1 MARNYCAVIPAVKNS
16 AGESV
21 NSKLFTDLL
30 ALTKGDRK
38 RTAQIYLKAL
48 KSKSKFKLDE
58 FGEPTVESI
67 KELWVDGSLNPIN
80 AYAANKNITAKEL
93 QMLKIHKEIVNK
105 IATLKGEVKSM
116 KRDYSKYKDSQYKA
130 GTFSASD
137 PVLKEM
143 SDKWVGKEAEI
154 AKLVDSLPDLDGSKL
169 IDKISDYNELSNVLM
184 DQIEA
189 KVSYDLN
196 NPDDINE
203 LSKNYR
209 LLQSFRASGNSD
221 WITRAIKLE
230 DGLVD
235 YIGDYIKLLT
245 PQLNLEGADFKE
257 LTVEILQQESK
268 DVNLVEYIFN
278 GFGDYPRLEAQLIH
292 NRVLKG
298 KAVARTRTIQ
308 KTQELL
314 SKMASLQTWAKKNIK
329 KGNKM
334 QEAYDLLVAIDN
346 KNRLSLV
353 KPFTN
358 KYYKDLSKAYAD
370 YYSGTKE
377 GREAGKNWLNAYK
390 DKPNTQYANAKY
402 QRIMSTP
409 ELKDF
414 YEFFKSTVAE
424 QYELLPPWIEN
435 TNEEKLPTLF
445 KNVTFS
451 FVELIRSVKDRGVR
465 QTLWDGLR
473 ALFFGD
479 GTVELYGKDGDVID
493 KAKHKELVEDEIK
506 LRMLREIDADKK
518 STDLGKVLHEFI
530 SFTNQYSEM
539 EKALPEVRLIE
550 TLVNTKTYSNDFNKF
565 LGKDA
570 NMHAAIRRYID
581 AKVVGNTS
589 QKYGKINFLT
599 SFVEDENGNII
610 GERTYAF
617 TDFIKQLMSYTRSL
631 YLGFN
636 PFSATNNVTIGLF
649 GDLIEASGGE
659 YFSKRDLLFAVKT
672 YWSERFNENSKF
684 NKLVDYIQPLQELGE
699 YEERDKVEIQANKI
713 DKLWSNRFVLQEK
726 GEDFIQ
732 SIPMIAYLKA
742 TKVNGTDGKTHSLWD
757 LFYVEEKLVKELD
770 LNGVEKEV
778 KKYNIRFNDKIAGF
792 KINQNKLNGYRE
804 TIKYINRQI
813 HGNYSSD
820 NSSVFAP
827 SVFFQAAI
835 LFKKWIPQAM
845 QQRLQ
850 ARRYNYIT
858 GKVSEGRLRTLFNIL
873 VAEGGFY
880 RYPAMFIKDIVK
892 ANDRLSDPRPLEPYE
907 KANLRKAFTESL
919 LFLGL
924 TLLLKMLAPPPDE
937 DKFVWYKPD
946 WYEEMSIFED
956 KQEYN
961 EWRGIP
967 SSLYK
972 SMLEQVTRAQSD
984 VANLYNP
991 SFYTDAFTT
1000 HIFQALGKSIERLY
1014 TTLFLEISEGDF
1026 DQKGSYYQ
1034 RGNRK
1039 GERKD
1044 INQTMDLIPV
1054 VRQINKARA
1063 ASATEVTNLQK

>member
-1 MARNYCAVIPAVKNS
+1 MARNYCAVIPSVKNS

-30 ALTKGDRK
+30 ALTRGNRK
-38 RTAQIYLKAL
+38 KTIQIYAKAL
-48 KSKSKFKLDE
+48 KSKSKFRLDE

-67 KELWVDGSLNPIN
+67 RELWVDGSVSPIN
-80 AYAANKNITAKEL
+80 TYAADKNITAKEL
-93 QMLKIHKEIVNK
+93 QMLKVHREIVNK
-105 IATLKGEVKSM
+105 IATLKGEIKLL

-130 GTFSASD
+130 GTYSSED
-137 PVLKEM
+137 PILKEM
-143 SDKWVGKEAEI
+143 SGKWEIKEAETN
-154 AKLVDSLPDLDGSKL
+154 KLRDSLPDLDGGKL
-169 IDKISDYNELSNVLM
+169 LDKISDYNELSNVLM

-189 KVSYDLN
+189 KTTYDLN

-209 LLQSFRASGNSD
+209 LLQAIISTKEPSWAA
-221 WITRAIKLE
+221 RAIKLE

-235 YIGDYIKLLT
+235 YIGDYIKMLT
-245 PQLNLEGADFKE
+245 PQLNLEGTDFKE

-268 DVNLVEYIFN
+268 DVNFIEYLFN

-292 NRVLKG
+292 SRVLKG

-314 SKMASLQTWAKKNIK
+314 DKMANLQAWAKKNIK

-334 QEAYDLLVAIDN
+334 QGAYDLLIAVDN

-358 KYYKDLSKAYAD
+358 QYYKDLSKAYAD

-390 DKPNTQYANAKY
+390 NKPNTQYANAKY
-402 QRIMSTP
+402 QRVMAIP

-414 YEFFKSTVAE
+414 YEFFKTTVAE

-451 FVELIRSVKDRGVR
+451 FVDLIRSVKDKGVR

-473 ALFFGD
+473 GIIFGD
-479 GTVELYGKDGDVID
+479 GTVELYGKDGEVID
-493 KAKHKELVEDEIK
+493 KVRHKELVEDEIK
-506 LRMLREIDADKK
+506 LRMLREIDANKK

-530 SFTNQYSEM
+530 AFTNQYSEM

-589 QKYGKINFLT
+589 QKYGKIDFLT
-599 SFVEDENGNII
+599 SFVEDENGNVI

-659 YFSKRDLLFAVKT
+659 YFNKRDLLKAVKI
-672 YWSERFNENSKF
+672 YWSERFNPESKF
-684 NKLVDYIQPLQELGE
+684 NKLIDYIQPLQELGE
-699 YEERDKVEIQANKI
+699 YEERDSVELQKTRI
-713 DKLWSNRFVLQEK
+713 DKIWNERFFLQEK

-732 SIPMIAYLKA
+732 SIPMIAYMLNRKE
-742 TKVNGTDGKTHSLWD
+742 NGQSLWD
-757 LFYVEEKLVKELD
+757 LFYIKD
-770 LNGVEKEV
+770 GEV
-778 KKYNIRFNDKIAGF
+778 KFNSKEAGF
-792 KINQNKLNGYRE
+792 KLDQNKLNDYRE
-804 TIKYINRQI
+804 TIKYVNRQI
-813 HGNYSSD
+813 HGNYSQD

-827 SVFFQAAI
+827 SVFFQAAV
-835 LFKKWIPQAM
+835 LFKKWVPQAM

-858 GKVSEGRLRTLFNIL
+858 GKVSEGRLRTLFNVL
-873 VAEGGFY
+873 LAEGGFY
-880 RYPAMFIKDIVK
+880 RYPAMFIKDVLSI
-892 ANDRLSDPRPLEPYE
+892 NLRLQDPRPLESYE
-907 KANLRKAFTESL
+907 KANIRKAFTESL

-937 DKFVWYKPD
+937 DDFVWLKPD
-946 WYEEMSIFED
+946 WYEEMSMFED

-984 VANLYNP
+984 VANLYTP
-991 SFYTDAFTT
+991 TFYIEAFTT

-1044 INQTMDLIPV
+1044 LNQTLDLIPV
-1054 VRQINKARA
+1054 VRQVNKARA
-1063 ASATEVTNLQK
+1063 ASAAEVTNLQK

>member
-1 MARNYCAVIPAVKNS
+1 MARNYCAVIPSVKNS

-30 ALTKGDRK
+30 ALTKGNRK
-38 RTAQIYLKAL
+38 RTSQIYLKAL
-48 KSKSKFKLDE
+48 RSKSKFKLDE

-80 AYAANKNITAKEL
+80 TYAADKNISAKEL
-93 QMLKIHKEIVNK
+93 QMLKIHREIVNK
-105 IATLKGEVKSM
+105 IAALKGEVKSL

-130 GTFSASD
+130 GTFSPSD

-143 SDKWVGKEAEI
+143 SDKWADKEIEI
-154 AKLVDSLPDLDGSKL
+154 SKLVSSLPDLDGSKL
-169 IDKISDYNELSNVLM
+169 ITKISDYNELSNVLM

-189 KVSYDLN
+189 KATYDLN

-235 YIGDYIKLLT
+235 YIGDYIKSLS
-245 PQLNLEGADFKE
+245 PQLNLEGTDFKE
-257 LTVEILQQESK
+257 LTVDILQEESK
-268 DVNLVEYIFN
+268 DVNLVEYVFN

-292 NRVLKG
+292 SRVLKG
-298 KAVARTRTIQ
+298 KAAARTRTIQ

-314 SKMASLQTWAKKNIK
+314 DKMANLQTWAKKNIQ

-334 QEAYDLLVAIDN
+334 QGAYNLLVAIDN

-358 KYYKDLSKAYAD
+358 QYYKDLSKAYAD

-390 DKPNTQYANAKY
+390 DNQNSNYSNPKY
-402 QRIMSTP
+402 KRVMSVP

-414 YEFFKSTVAE
+414 YEFFKNTVAE

-451 FVELIRSVKDRGVR
+451 FVDLIRSVKDKGVR
-465 QTLWDGLR
+465 QTLWDGIR
-473 ALFFGD
+473 GVIFGD
-479 GTVELYGKDGDVID
+479 GTVELYGKDGEVID
-493 KAKHKELVEDEIK
+493 KARHKELVEDEIK
-506 LRMLREIDADKK
+506 LRMLREIDANKK

-530 SFTNQYSEM
+530 AFTNQYSEM

-589 QKYGKINFLT
+589 QKYGKIDFLT
-599 SFVEDENGNII
+599 SFVEDENGNVI

-617 TDFIKQLMSYTRSL
+617 TDFIKQLMAYTRSL

-659 YFSKRDLLFAVKT
+659 YFSKRDLLKAVKI
-672 YWSERFNENSKF
+672 YWSERFNPESKF
-684 NKLVDYIQPLQELGE
+684 NKLIAYIQPLQELGE
-699 YEERDKVEIQANKI
+699 YEERDSVELQKTRI
-713 DKLWSNRFVLQEK
+713 DKIWNERFIMQEK

-732 SIPMIAYLKA
+732 SIPMIAYMLNK
-742 TKVNGTDGKTHSLWD
+742 KENGQSLWD
-757 LFYVEEKLVKELD
+757 LFYIKD
-770 LNGVEKEV
+770 GEV
-778 KKYNIRFNDKIAGF
+778 KFNSKEAGF
-792 KINQNKLNGYRE
+792 KLDQNKLNDYRE
-804 TIKYINRQI
+804 TIKYVNRQI

-827 SVFFQAAI
+827 SVFFQAAV
-835 LFKKWIPQAM
+835 LFKKWVPQAM

-858 GKVSEGRLRTLFNIL
+858 GKVSEGRLRTLFNVL
-873 VAEGGFY
+873 LAEGGFY

-937 DKFVWYKPD
+937 DDFVWYKPD
-946 WYEEMSIFED
+946 WYEEMSMFED

-984 VANLYNP
+984 VANLYTP
-991 SFYTDAFTT
+991 TFYTEAFTT
-1000 HIFQALGKSIERLY
+1000 HIFQALGKSIERFY

-1026 DQKGSYYQ
+1026 DQKKSYYQ

-1044 INQTMDLIPV
+1044 LNQALDLIPV
-1054 VRQINKARA
+1054 VRQVNKARA
-1063 ASATEVTNLQK
+1063 ASAAEITNLQK